1 MRKSKP
7 DFAVL
12 DGKHSGEVI
21 TVAKASKNTD
31 AYVVQVAEV
40 INADTQTPWVILA
53 VTSHCRYHH
62 QGLKHATYYKFR
74 VALVSSSG
82 TTDYS
87 TAVTKLVI

>member
-1 MRKSKP
+1 MRKTKQ

-40 INADTQTPWVILA
+40 INADTQT
-53 VTSHCRYHH
+53 
-62 QGLKHATYYKFR
+62 LKH
-74 VALVSSSG
+74 LG
-82 TTDYS
+82 
-87 TAVTKLVI
+87 